1 MWLVASSKMLLMTH
15 SKDSNSRLKIFEYN
29 PNNDVTRWRYLDE
42 DAEDYGWPF
51 YGNIVEDESGKKFI
65 KQVMWRTLT
74 DD

>member
-15 SKDSNSRLKIFEYN
+15 SKDSNSRLKIYEYN
-29 PNNDVTRWRYLDE
+29 SNNDVTRWRYLDE
-42 DAEDYGWPF
+42 NAEDYGWPF

>member
-15 SKDSNSRLKIFEYN
+15 SKDSNSRPKIYEHN
-29 PNNDVTRWRYLDE
+29 PDNKVTRWRYFDE
-42 DAEDYGWPF
+42 NAEDYGWPF
-51 YGNIVEDESGKKFI
+51 YGNIVEDEHGKKFV

>member
-15 SKDSNSRLKIFEYN
+15 SKDSNSRLKIYEYN

>member
-15 SKDSNSRLKIFEYN
+15 SKDSNSRPKIYEYN
-29 PNNDVTRWRYLDE
+29 PDNDVTRWRYFDE

-65 KQVMWRTLT
+65 KEFMCLSLIHI
-74 DD
+74 

>member
-1 MWLVASSKMLLMTH
+1 MTH
-15 SKDSNSRLKIFEYN
+15 SKDSNSRPKIYEYN

-42 DAEDYGWPF
+42 NAEDYGWPF

-65 KQVMWRTLT
+65 KKVMWRTLT

>member
-15 SKDSNSRLKIFEYN
+15 SKDSNSRPKIYEYN
-29 PNNDVTRWRYLDE
+29 PNNDVTRWRYFDE

-74 DD
+74 ED

>member
-15 SKDSNSRLKIFEYN
+15 SKDSNSRLKIYEYN

-42 DAEDYGWPF
+42 NAEDYGWPF

>member
-15 SKDSNSRLKIFEYN
+15 SKDSNFKPKIYEYN
-29 PNNDVTRWRYLDE
+29 PDNKVTRWRYFNE
-42 DAEDYGWPF
+42 NAEDYGWPF
-51 YGNIVEDESGKKFI
+51 YGNIVQDEHGKKFV